1 VNTQQSSDLAN
12 TRTKSGWLI
21 RPVRTD
27 DLAGLVRLEQ
37 TCFAIPWS
45 EQSLRSDLENPSVA
59 HFWVA
64 DSTTAGI
71 IGYIACYRA
80 ADTVQI
86 NNLAV
91 LPDFRRQG
99 IGEHLLSALL
109 EWAQASQIT
118 TVDLE
123 VRCSNESAIGLYQK
137 MGFAKVGVR
146 RAYYSDNN
154 EDANIMLKNIP

>member
-1 VNTQQSSDLAN
+1 MNTQQTSGLAN
-12 TRTKSGWLI
+12 TSTKSGWQV
-21 RPVRTD
+21 RPVRPG
-27 DLAGLVRLEQ
+27 DLASLVRLEQ

-59 HFWVA
+59 HYWVA
-64 DSTTAGI
+64 ESHTAGI
-71 IGYIACYRA
+71 IGYIACYQA
-80 ADTVQI
+80 ADTAQI

-91 LPDFRRQG
+91 MPDFRRQG
-99 IGEHLLSALL
+99 VGEHLLSALL
-109 EWAQASQIT
+109 EWAHDSLIT

-123 VRCSNESAIGLYQK
+123 VRASNDSAIRLYQK